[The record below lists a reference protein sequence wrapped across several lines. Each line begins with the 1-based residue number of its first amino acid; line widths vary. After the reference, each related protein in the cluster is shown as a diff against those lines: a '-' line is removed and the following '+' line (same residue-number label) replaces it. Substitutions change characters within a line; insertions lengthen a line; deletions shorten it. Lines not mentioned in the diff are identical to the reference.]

1 MLYAAIREFT
11 PMTGKDAVLEDR
23 ILRTSNIIE
32 KYGAV
37 SRVGKVIGGHR
48 AGDYELYNWYE
59 TVTAG
64 ASAME
69 GYSDDPDL
77 KKIFEERALT
87 PVAEM
92 RGPWLGRMLYNSS
105 NTDPRKIG
113 LHRDY
118 HMPRKNIAK
127 AMELVPS
134 LQAICD
140 ENDVD
145 LGVGVP
151 VISSDHEMMRII
163 YRFKDLKHWGA
174 ATDAV
179 IANPSFS
186 ELVDQA
192 NELGTLKYSRLV
204 MMIK

>member
-1 MLYAAIREFT
+1 MLYAAVREFT
-11 PMTGKDAVLEDR
+11 PMIGKDSVLEDR

-59 TVTAG
+59 TVAAG

-69 GYSDDPDL
+69 GYSDDPDF

-92 RGPWLGRMLYNSS
+92 RGPWLGRMLYNSG
-105 NTDPRKIG
+105 NNDPRKIG

-118 HMPRKNIAK
+118 HMQRKNIPK
-127 AMELVPS
+127 AMELIPG

-140 ENDVD
+140 ENDVE
-145 LGVGVP
+145 LAVGVP
-151 VISSDHEMMRII
+151 VIASDHEMMRII
-163 YRFKDLKHWGA
+163 YRFKDLKHWGT

-179 IANPSFS
+179 LANPSFS
-186 ELVDQA
+186 DLVDQA

-204 MMIK
+204 MMIN

>member
-59 TVTAG
+59 TVAAG

-69 GYSDDPDL
+69 GYSDDTDL

-92 RGPWLGRMLYNSS
+92 RGPWLGRMLYNSG
-105 NTDPRKIG
+105 NNDPRKIG

-118 HMPRKNIAK
+118 HMPRKNISK
-127 AMELVPS
+127 AMELVPG
-134 LQAICD
+134 LQEICD
-140 ENDVD
+140 ENDVE

-163 YRFKDLKHWGA
+163 YRFKDLKHWGT

-192 NELGTLKYSRLV
+192 NELGTLKYSRLI